1 MQCLPC
7 EPAPPPQPPHWAR
20 RRWKPCRCEICAD
33 ESAPGLLRGVV
44 LPGLRHTLLL
54 GLIGAALASPAPMP
68 WRPWSVSDG
77 ASEDGASLLAT
88 SVAAAIATVLA
99 VALARALLI
108 KPATTCTLGV
118 GDPEA
123 LRRCLANA
131 DAYALRLGKALR
143 LKTVSYDPEPADP
156 SAEPAA
162 DAGGSGGARDE
173 HIRLSNAEI
182 LKLHALLQKS
192 YPRVHKHLKRT
203 VIGNYSLL
211 YEWEGSEA
219 CTTQPYMVYAHLDVV
234 RAPESLSRHVA
245 RTPESLSRPA
255 LCRTPLPSPAPLS
268 NALPHVAALESAGSP
283 TPREK
288 PPRGRSLREGGCPI
302 PGSDSN
308 VVRLGHGSPLSSP

>member
-1 MQCLPC
+1 
-7 EPAPPPQPPHWAR
+7 
-20 RRWKPCRCEICAD
+20 
-33 ESAPGLLRGVV
+33 LLRGVV

-68 WRPWSVSDG
+68 WRSWSVSDG

-88 SVAAAIATVLA
+88 SVAAAVATVLA

-156 SAEPAA
+156 SAQPAA

-173 HIRLSNAEI
+173 HVRLSNAEI

-203 VIGNYSLL
+203 VIGDYSLL

-219 CTTQPYMVYAHLDVV
+219 RTTQPYMVYAHLDV
-234 RAPESLSRHVA
+234 A
-245 RTPESLSRPA
+245 RTPERSLP
-255 LCRTPLPSPAPLS
+255 PSSAAPNLQLTTRDLTGL
-268 NALPHVAALESAGSP
+268 A
-283 TPREK
+283 
-288 PPRGRSLREGGCPI
+288 PRGGPVGSLGEQRRVTSRGETGGCAAPR
-302 PGSDSN
+302 SHHTDSSQQ
-308 VVRLGHGSPLSSP
+308 RSAPRGGA